1 MQKRL
6 DLFFHIIGEI
16 EMWFSGILLLAITG
30 IILLQVFCRYILQAP
45 LIWPEELA
53 TLISLWMAFIGVS
66 YVHKRN
72 RHLRMDY
79 FVKLLPQSIVKV
91 IDFLTNVAIILL
103 LYYVIKGGLRIIPIQ
118 ARNLSP
124 ALRIP
129 TSYYTIPVLIAAASL
144 LFYLI
149 YHTVRSLSRNSPA
162 KEG

>member
-6 DLFFHIIGEI
+6 DQLFLIIGEI
-16 EMWFSGILLLAITG
+16 EMWLSGALLLVITG
-30 IILLQVFCRYILQAP
+30 ITLLQVFCRYILQAP

-53 TLISLWMAFIGVS
+53 TLISLWMAFIGTS

-72 RHLRMDY
+72 RHLMMDY
-79 FVKLLPQSIVKV
+79 FVKLMPKPIVKG
-91 IDFLTNVAIILL
+91 IDLLTNVAIILF
-103 LYYVIKGGLRIIPIQ
+103 LYYVIKGGLKIIPIQ

-129 TSYYTIPVLIAAASL
+129 TSYYTIPVLIGAVSL

-149 YHTVRSLSRNSPA
+149 YHTVRSFSRHSQA

>member
-6 DLFFHIIGEI
+6 DQFFHLVGEV
-16 EMWFSGILLLAITG
+16 EMWFSGVLLLAITG
-30 IILLQVFCRYILQAP
+30 IIILQVFCRYILHAP
-45 LIWPEELA
+45 LLWPEELA
-53 TLISLWMAFIGVS
+53 TLISIWMAFIGAS

-79 FVKLLPQSIVKV
+79 FVKLLPKSIVKG
-91 IDFLTNVAIILL
+91 IDFLTNVAIILF
-103 LYYVIKGGLRIIPIQ
+103 LYYVIKGGLKIIPIQ

-129 TSYYTIPVLIAAASL
+129 TSYYTIPVLIGAVVL
-144 LFYLI
+144 LGYLI
-149 YHTVRSLSRNSPA
+149 YHTICSFFRSSQA

>member
-6 DLFFHIIGEI
+6 DQLFHIIGEI

-30 IILLQVFCRYILQAP
+30 ITLIQVFYRYILQAP

-53 TLISLWMAFIGVS
+53 TLVSLWMAFIGAS

-72 RHLRMDY
+72 RHLMMDY
-79 FVKLLPQSIVKV
+79 FVKLLPKSIVKV
-91 IDFLTNVAIILL
+91 IDLLTNLAIIVF
-103 LYYVIKGGLRIIPIQ
+103 LYYVVKGGLRIIPIQ

-129 TSYYTIPVLIAAASL
+129 TSYYTIPVLIGAVSL
-144 LFYLI
+144 LAYLM
-149 YHTVRSLSRNSPA
+149 YHTIRLLGRNYQA
-162 KEG
+162 KEE